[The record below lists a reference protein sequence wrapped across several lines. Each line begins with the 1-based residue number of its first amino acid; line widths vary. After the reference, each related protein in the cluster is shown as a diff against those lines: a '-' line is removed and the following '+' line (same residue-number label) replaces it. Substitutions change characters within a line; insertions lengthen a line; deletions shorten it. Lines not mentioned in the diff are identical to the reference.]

1 MKIRSLVF
9 KDRGKLR
16 SMLIDS
22 HVFTQEEIIVAMEL
36 IDAVLKDQYQK
47 DYIIKCMVDE
57 DDSPVGYICYG
68 PIPMT
73 KGVFDIYWIVVK
85 PDFQRKGIGS
95 NLIDFLEKEV
105 KEKNG
110 RMILAD
116 TSSIKDYEKAQ
127 KFYIKRGFQE
137 EARIIDYYWPGNDR
151 ITFCKR
157 LY

>member
-1 MKIRSLVF
+1 MKIRSLVL
-9 KDRGKLR
+9 KDREKLR

-22 HVFTQEEIIVAMEL
+22 HVFNQEEICVAMEL
-36 IDAVLKDQYQK
+36 IDIVLKDPCQK
-47 DYIIKCMVDE
+47 DYTIKCMVDG

-73 KGVFDIYWIVVK
+73 RGAFDIYWIVVK
-85 PDFQRKGIGS
+85 PDFQGKGIGS
-95 NLIDFLEKEV
+95 NLMDVLEKEV

-137 EARIIDYYWPGNDR
+137 EARISDYYWPGNDR

-157 LY
+157 LC